1 MTIREFISEMDKL
14 YPRSI
19 AAEWDMDGLQC
30 CADPDKELCRVLVAL
45 DATEDTIDAAIQGGY
60 DLLLTHHPMI
70 FGKTGDIIPEKLYG
84 NRIIKLI
91 TAGVSAASFHTRFD
105 AGVGGVND
113 CLALALGFSET
124 ETFGDAE
131 MPDGGR
137 IGMLDAPMSAE
148 DFCVLIKEKL
158 GAPSVRLTGCRDVK
172 RVAML
177 GGAGKDFVLPA
188 KIAGADAIVTG
199 EVSYNA
205 ALDFAESGIAVIE
218 AGHYYTEFPACYRL
232 AELVRD
238 IAGAETDVYTA
249 EPQKII

>member
-1 MTIREFISEMDKL
+1 MTIREFACEMDRL
-14 YPRSI
+14 YPRSL

-30 CADPDKELCRVLVAL
+30 SANPAKELRRVLVAL
-45 DATEDTIDAAIQGGY
+45 DATEDAIDKAVDGGY

-70 FGKTGDIIPEKLYG
+70 FGKAGDIVPERLYG

-113 CLALALGFSET
+113 SLASALGFSET
-124 ETFGDAE
+124 ETFGDSE

-137 IGMLDAPMSAE
+137 IGVLTSSMNAE
-148 DFCVLIKEKL
+148 EFCAFVKEKL
-158 GAPSVRLTGCRDVK
+158 HTPYVKLTGGGEVK

-177 GGAGKDFVLPA
+177 GGAGKDFVMPA
-188 KIAGADAIVTG
+188 KAAGADAIVTG

-238 IAGAETDVYTA
+238 IAGAEVEVYAA
-249 EPQKII
+249 EPQKTI